1 MFLNENCKIG
11 IFDSGFGGLTIFKC
25 IKELLPQY
33 DYIYLG
39 DNARTP
45 YGIRS
50 FETVY
55 KFTTEGVDFLFK
67 KGCRLI
73 IIACNTASARA
84 LRSIQQ
90 QWLIKNPQ
98 YNQSPFLRVLGVIR
112 PTVEN
117 ICNFTKTSV
126 VALWATQGTVKSE
139 SFAIELKHF
148 APNVHL
154 IQTACPLL
162 VPLVESGELAGPGV
176 DFFISKYWLQT
187 KYSYNHQENG
197 SSIGSSCSSSIDTLL
212 LACTHYPLLLPSIV
226 KNLPSQIRV
235 LTQGEL
241 VSESL
246 KDYLKRHPEM
256 ESKLSKNSS
265 VSFYTTDQCD
275 YFDNLAQ
282 IFMGE
287 KISSQIAKIN

>member
-1 MFLNENCKIG
+1 MNDNCKIG

-67 KGCRLI
+67 EGCRLI
-73 IIACNTASARA
+73 IIACNTSSARA

-90 QWLIKNPQ
+90 QWLTKHPH
-98 YNQSPFLRVLGVIR
+98 YLLFPHLRVLGVIR

-117 ICNFTKTSV
+117 ISKFTKTSE
-126 VALWATQGTVKSE
+126 VALWATPGTVKSE
-139 SFAIELKHF
+139 SFAIEIKHF
-148 APNVHL
+148 APEINL
-154 IQTACPLL
+154 IQTPCPLL
-162 VPLVESGELAGPGV
+162 VPLVENGELYGDGV
-176 DFFISKYWLQT
+176 DYYINKYWQQT
-187 KYSYNHQENG
+187 TTNQIENN
-197 SSIGSSCSSSIDTLL
+197 IDTLL
-212 LACTHYPLLLPSIV
+212 LGCTHYPLLLPSI
-226 KNLPSQIRV
+226 KKILPSTVKV

-241 VSESL
+241 CSESL
-246 KDYLKRHPEM
+246 KDYLRRHPEM
-256 ESKLSKNSS
+256 ENKLSKNSS
-265 VSFYTTDQCD
+265 VCFYTTDQCE

-287 KISSQIAKIN
+287 KISSQIIQID